1 MSELKDLN
9 RDANR
14 FSRDYQFNVGATGK
28 EMHGKAVALF
38 DFEPENN
45 NELSLIE
52 GQIVMVLYR
61 KGQGWLVAQDLKTG
75 ESGLVPEEYVRILR
89 GVEGGQPIPR
99 PFTSV
104 LYSVP
109 PHNAAQFGSE
119 EYVDGSKK
127 HNSGTFP
134 LSPGQKGDLYNM
146 ATQKSRSKA
155 ELESVKKDLERLSAR
170 LLSPALSS
178 PEVSPV
184 GYASTVQ
191 ESEVDDESEGEIEE
205 LSQDERSQEKLRPA
219 RRVKTALF
227 VLEQLDSDETGYSDL
242 EVVRPDH
249 FEDAASDNNSSVSKD
264 VFHQRFEE
272 LHLKLVEYSSDD
284 EEQERR
290 CGQKKKRWSAGVF
303 KRSHS
308 YSELDSSS
316 SDSDPLYET
325 DPKARRLRLRRRL
338 LGIIESSPTDKS
350 NARSNSELHSPVADG
365 CLDGKGPPSIP
376 SGDGYTLDEP
386 RYFQDEDFMDVE
398 TARLVPSSHVGQCHP
413 HDPLRQQ
420 IQVTQEEVTHSH
432 GNPEGDNR
440 EPLPS
445 ESLRETLDVRDA
457 EPHKE
462 TRSPITTFQYDPVPL
477 ANKRESDAV
486 KDLAERRRIQ
496 NRIAQRNYRKN
507 LKQRLEALENRVRG
521 REAGRSE
528 GTHPNDPDNGPDEAG
543 IDPEVF
549 AYQDFGEEV
558 IINCVCGVADDRRF
572 IIPCVACG
580 KWQHI
585 ACYYDLA
592 GDVEESHQ
600 CVQCVPRGV
609 NRGGNSS
616 SKQSVMPDENPFHF
630 PVSME
635 IDAKNETTGT
645 ETSIGPNKGFSG
657 VAYTYPTSVSTNFVF
672 GGVPK
677 RASDE
682 DVESSYRMSWVYPTT
697 PPFKQGSDGIDNP
710 KPMSL
715 TLTHTVKKQTSD
727 PETTMKDI
735 EYGSPMASI
744 AMTND
749 NGTFFAQGEDQV
761 AETWYAHPDQ
771 PSGESDK
778 NGDEYQLID
787 RARDAH
793 LFDEFAGSLEAD
805 WNVAQML
812 LPESW
817 RWDVEFQFGCWTA
830 TPIEADGS
838 QHYPL
843 TIARAPVVLPVDYQW
858 PPIGGVNPPPDPR
871 PSAPINCQA
880 PLAVEIIRDLFLTF
894 EGSVGFYILISGLL
908 QIIVP
913 RDFDTAWASS
923 HLPHKYG
930 GLKVC
935 YIEETL
941 EATMLPSA
949 TETTKARP
957 PLLSPNSSLSGIFR
971 SSRTSTAATGP
982 TLKLND
988 FIEARPKANHRKEK
1002 YAGRLGLKVTKDSEP
1017 YLLMSTHVITEAMLV
1032 KSHREAIFG
1041 RNRDR
1046 FEKLGD
1052 DWNKSVEI
1060 WAGNEVIGTID
1071 KSFDTDADVY
1081 PNGFH
1086 HDVTLIKPT
1095 SPASIKDVVS
1105 PIANLGWLNH
1115 ESWAS
1120 LRQNTS
1126 AIKILGCTESHR
1138 CAKSIKCS
1146 RPSEILVVGE
1156 GIFLNQTAAAGNSR
1170 SLKDHDMS
1178 TWKNLVSRALLY
1190 RVSPD
1195 FDPPNGYSG
1204 IALYADGVRC
1214 DGSEGPGVVGFQS
1227 FVQRSGHVQS
1237 FNMDGPALERR
1248 LQLGRVAFYGAFEVP
1263 EELKRQYD
1271 IV

>member
-1 MSELKDLN
+1 M
-9 RDANR
+9 
-14 FSRDYQFNVGATGK
+14 
-28 EMHGKAVALF
+28 
-38 DFEPENN
+38 
-45 NELSLIE
+45 
-52 GQIVMVLYR
+52 
-61 KGQGWLVAQDLKTG
+61 
-75 ESGLVPEEYVRILR
+75 
-89 GVEGGQPIPR
+89 
-99 PFTSV
+99 
-104 LYSVP
+104 
-109 PHNAAQFGSE
+109 
-119 EYVDGSKK
+119 
-127 HNSGTFP
+127 
-134 LSPGQKGDLYNM
+134 
-146 ATQKSRSKA
+146 
-155 ELESVKKDLERLSAR
+155 
-170 LLSPALSS
+170 
-178 PEVSPV
+178 
-184 GYASTVQ
+184 
-191 ESEVDDESEGEIEE
+191 
-205 LSQDERSQEKLRPA
+205 
-219 RRVKTALF
+219 
-227 VLEQLDSDETGYSDL
+227 
-242 EVVRPDH
+242 
-249 FEDAASDNNSSVSKD
+249 
-264 VFHQRFEE
+264 
-272 LHLKLVEYSSDD
+272 
-284 EEQERR
+284 
-290 CGQKKKRWSAGVF
+290 
-303 KRSHS
+303 
-308 YSELDSSS
+308 
-316 SDSDPLYET
+316 
-325 DPKARRLRLRRRL
+325 
-338 LGIIESSPTDKS
+338 ESSPTDKN
-350 NARSNSELHSPVADG
+350 NARSNSELHLPVAEG
-365 CLDGKGPPSIP
+365 LLSGKGPPSIP
-376 SGDGYTLDEP
+376 SDDSFTIDE
-386 RYFQDEDFMDVE
+386 
-398 TARLVPSSHVGQCHP
+398 
-413 HDPLRQQ
+413 
-420 IQVTQEEVTHSH
+420 I
-432 GNPEGDNR
+432 
-440 EPLPS
+440 
-445 ESLRETLDVRDA
+445 
-457 EPHKE
+457 
-462 TRSPITTFQYDPVPL
+462 
-477 ANKRESDAV
+477 
-486 KDLAERRRIQ
+486 
-496 NRIAQRNYRKN
+496 
-507 LKQRLEALENRVRG
+507 
-521 REAGRSE
+521 
-528 GTHPNDPDNGPDEAG
+528 HPNFPDHGPDESG
-543 IDPEVF
+543 IDPEVL
-549 AYQDFGEEV
+549 AYQDLREGV
-558 IINCVCGVADDRRF
+558 IQCERWQRISDD
-572 IIPCVACG
+572 
-580 KWQHI
+580 
-585 ACYYDLA
+585 YDLA
-592 GDVEESHQ
+592 NDVDTIH
-600 CVQCVPRGV
+600 
-609 NRGGNSS
+609 
-616 SKQSVMPDENPFHF
+616 
-630 PVSME
+630 
-635 IDAKNETTGT
+635 ETTWI
-645 ETSIGPNKGFSG
+645 ENWIGPNEGFSG
-657 VAYTYPTSVSTNFVF
+657 VAYTYPTSVSTNAFV
-672 GGVPK
+672 GGVPE
-677 RASDE
+677 RASD
-682 DVESSYRMSWVYPTT
+682 DDAQSSYRTSRSYFTSAPLKLVPD
-697 PPFKQGSDGIDNP
+697 KIDNP

-715 TLTHTVKKQTSD
+715 PLTHTGKEQTSG
-727 PETTMKDI
+727 PESTIQGI

-749 NGTFFAQGEDQV
+749 NEAFPAQGDDQI
-761 AETWYAHPDQ
+761 AGTWHTQRDQ
-771 PSGESDK
+771 ASVNNDK
-778 NGDEYQLID
+778 NGHEHELINH
-787 RARDAH
+787 ARDAH
-793 LFDEFAGSLEAD
+793 LIDEFTGLLEAD

-830 TPIEADGS
+830 TPIEADS
-838 QHYPL
+838 PQHYPL

-880 PLAVEIIRDLFLTF
+880 PLAAEIIRDLFLTF

-913 RDFDTAWASS
+913 RDFDIAWASS

-935 YIEETL
+935 YIEQTL

-1041 RNRDR
+1041 RSRDR

-1052 DWNKSVEI
+1052 DWNKSVEV
-1060 WAGNEVIGTID
+1060 WAGNEIIGTID
-1071 KSFDTDADVY
+1071 KSFDTDADIY

-1190 RVSPD
+1190 RVYPD